1 MKIINLGILAHVDAG
16 KTTLTESLLYT
27 SGAIAEPGSVDKGTT
42 RTDTMNLER
51 QRGITIQTAV
61 TSFQWEDVK
70 VNIIDTP
77 GHMDFL
83 AEVYRSLS
91 VLDGAVLLVS
101 AKDGIQAQTR
111 ILFHAL
117 QTMKIPT
124 IFFINK
130 IDQEGIDLPMVY
142 QEMKAKLSSEIIVKQ
157 KVGQHPHINVTD
169 NDDMEQWD
177 AVIMGNDELLEK
189 YMSGKPFKMS
199 ELEQEENRRFQNG
212 TLFPVYHGSAKNN
225 LGIRQLIEVI
235 ASKFYSS
242 TPEGQS
248 ELCGQVFKIEY
259 SEKRRRFVYVRI
271 YSGTLHLRDVI
282 RISESDRQNSI
293 YVGSYGRG
301 TAIDTSDIDI
311 LMSLPESYYDQFN
324 SVYGNG
330 QSRLL
335 QAVRQAILVPYPRS
349 EVRADGQVV
358 KINFSDGM
366 FFEILPAFRN
376 WDGSYRYPD
385 TNMGGNWRSTN
396 PKAEQD
402 AMKNKNI
409 SSNGLL
415 FDTCKHLRYVRDN
428 YFRSYHLSGIVIDS
442 FVYQAIGNWRW
453 LSSGE
458 SSTSAAGTYERILLD
473 CYNQHFMWG
482 AMPLSAPGSNQQVST
497 DNSRDCL
504 GKVLRYIAD

>member
-1 MKIINLGILAHVDAG
+1 MEKSSLDYREKLYSQIQEEYGKLVYTYTCHFKMADRLSKRNFWIKWGQIGLSAISTGGFLGVLISNEQILLWAG
-16 KTTLTESLLYT
+16 GLCSTALLALTSYLKDKDISTEKTDHIKTANKLWKVREKYLSLL
-27 SGAIAEPGSVDKGTT
+27 
-42 RTDTMNLER
+42 TDFDEISIEEIVRKRDEL
-51 QRGITIQTAV
+51 
-61 TSFQWEDVK
+61 
-70 VNIIDTP
+70 
-77 GHMDFL
+77 
-83 AEVYRSLS
+83 
-91 VLDGAVLLVS
+91 LD
-101 AKDGIQAQTR
+101 
-111 ILFHAL
+111 
-117 QTMKIPT
+117 
-124 IFFINK
+124 
-130 IDQEGIDLPMVY
+130 E
-142 QEMKAKLSSEIIVKQ
+142 SSEIYCAA
-157 KVGQHPHINVTD
+157 PLTD
-169 NDDMEQWD
+169 GKSYAAAQAALKTNEEQFFTQE
-177 AVIMGNDELLEK
+177 ELNRMLPAHLRK
-189 YMSGKPFKMS
+189 KMS
-199 ELEQEENRRFQNG
+199 KWGMN
-212 TLFPVYHGSAKNN
+212 TLSLYVQRNE
-225 LGIRQLIEVI
+225 EVI
-235 ASKFYSS
+235 SADSRSLISKRYCTVTSAMNREFWNI
-242 TPEGQS
+242 T
-248 ELCGQVFKIEY
+248 
-259 SEKRRRFVYVRI
+259 
-271 YSGTLHLRDVI
+271 
-282 RISESDRQNSI
+282 SDRQNSI

-311 LMSLPESYYDQFN
+311 LMSLPESYYNQFN

-335 QAVRQAILVPYPRS
+335 QVVRQAILVRYPRS

-366 FFEILPAFRN
+366 FFEILPAFKN

-385 TNMGGNWRSTN
+385 TNMGGNWRSTK

-458 SSTSAAGTYERILLD
+458 SSTSAAGTYEKILLD
-473 CYNQHFMWG
+473 YYNQHFMWG

-504 GKVLRYIAD
+504 GKVLRYIAG